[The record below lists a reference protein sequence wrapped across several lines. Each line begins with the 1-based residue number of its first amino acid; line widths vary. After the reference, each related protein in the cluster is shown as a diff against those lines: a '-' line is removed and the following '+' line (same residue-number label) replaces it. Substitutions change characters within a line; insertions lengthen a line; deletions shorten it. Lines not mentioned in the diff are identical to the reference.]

1 MRTKLALTALA
12 VTALLGSAGGASA
25 SPGAGSIASAD
36 GAWVYMVGPA
46 PGGGGTI
53 VTKIRGSD
61 RTAQLKRR
69 LPGSFEVPAIA
80 GEKGGLSHDG
90 DTLVLGGHVAHF
102 TQFALLDTRTLR
114 PRRILTLRG
123 TYSFDALSPDA
134 SKLYVIRFFSTDGSR
149 YAVQM
154 LNLNRANAVPRTVVE
169 KGEPGEAMAGRP
181 VARTTGRDGDWVYTL
196 YRRAGE
202 APFIHALSTAQTYTM
217 CIDLDNLAQRS
228 DVAAMTLKLRP
239 GGHRLDVIAGGAP
252 VASVN
257 TGSFEVS
264 TPLPAQPAASPKAQP
279 KPQEPG
285 NGGTPWWLIAGGA
298 GLALAGAAATAR
310 HARTKHVQR
319 SPSATQI

>member
-1 MRTKLALTALA
+1 
-12 VTALLGSAGGASA
+12 
-25 SPGAGSIASAD
+25 
-36 GAWVYMVGPA
+36 MVGPA

-90 DTLVLGGHVAHF
+90 GTLVLGGHVAHY

-149 YAVQM
+149 YAVQV
-154 LNLNRANAVPRTVVE
+154 LNLNRASAAPRTVVE
-169 KGEPGEAMAGRP
+169 KGEPGEAMAGQP
-181 VARTTGRDGDWVYTL
+181 VARTTGPDGDWVYTL
-196 YRRAGE
+196 YKRDGE
-202 APFIHALSTAQTYTM
+202 APFIHALSTSQTYTM

-239 GGHRLDVIAGGAP
+239 GGDRLDVIAGGAP
-252 VASVN
+252 VASVD
-257 TGSFEVS
+257 TGSFEV
-264 TPLPAQPAASPKAQP
+264 TTRVPQPSASPPPQP
-279 KPQEPG
+279 KPKEPD
-285 NGGTPWWLIAGGA
+285 NGGTPWWLIAATA
-298 GLALAGAAATAR
+298 GLALAGAAAKAK

-319 SPSATQI
+319 SASATQI